1 MYRQL
6 VQTSVGVAVA
16 DRLDRRSDR
25 PAYHQIADCLRSD
38 ITESVLKPGSK
49 IPSER
54 SLMDR
59 YDAARGTVRQALAVL
74 RTEGLIE
81 VHHGK
86 GAFVRDRP
94 PIRRLA
100 HDRFAR
106 RHREAG
112 RAAFLAEMKSE
123 DRKPTV
129 EVEYVGPDSAPSE
142 IARMLGV
149 KKGAKILVR
158 RRRYLADGDPV
169 EIATSYL
176 PWDVASGTPI
186 EEEDTGPGGIYARL
200 EDLGHTLVSFTE
212 EVSARMPHP
221 EEARALD
228 LPAGVPI
235 MRVVRRAV
243 ADDGA
248 VLEVCDTIKAAD
260 RYVLSY
266 ELPAD

>member
-1 MYRQL
+1 M
-6 VQTSVGVAVA
+6 AE
-16 DRLDRRSDR
+16 RLDRRSDR
-25 PAYHQIADCLRSD
+25 PAYHQIADQLRSD
-38 ITESVLKPGSK
+38 INEGSLEPGSK

-59 YDAARGTVRQALAVL
+59 YDAARGTVRQALSVL

-86 GAFVRDRP
+86 GAFVRNRP

-112 RAAFLAEMKSE
+112 RAAFLAEMDSE

-129 EVEYVGPDSAPSE
+129 DVEYVGPDAAPSE

-149 KKGAKILVR
+149 KKGAKVLVR

-169 EIATSYL
+169 ETATSYIAWNL
-176 PWDVASGTPI
+176 AAGTPI
-186 EEEDTGPGGIYARL
+186 ADEDTGPGGIYARL
-200 EDLGHTLVSFTE
+200 EDLGHTLASFTE

-221 EEARALD
+221 EESRALN
-228 LPAGVPI
+228 LPPGVPI

-243 ADDGA
+243 GEDGG

-260 RYVLSY
+260 RYVLTY
-266 ELPAD
+266 ELPAT

>member
-6 VQTSVGVAVA
+6 VQTSVRVAVA

-25 PAYHQIADCLRSD
+25 PAYHQIADRLRSD
-38 ITESVLKPGSK
+38 ITEGVLEPGSK
-49 IPSER
+49 IPER

-86 GAFVRDRP
+86 GAFVRNRP

-106 RHREAG
+106 RHREAR
-112 RAAFLAEMKSE
+112 RAAFLAEMEGE

-142 IARMLGV
+142 VAKMLGL
-149 KKGAKILVR
+149 KKGGKVLAR

-176 PWDVASGTPI
+176 PWSITAGTPI
-186 EEEDTGPGGIYARL
+186 AQEDTGPGGIYARP
-200 EDLGHTLVSFTE
+200 EDLGQKLASFTE
-212 EVSARMPHP
+212 EVSARMPHQRKQGRWTCLSDA
-221 EEARALD
+221 EHHACGETRH
-228 LPAGVPI
+228 
-235 MRVVRRAV
+235 RRGR
-243 ADDGA
+243 DGA
-248 VLEVCDTIKAAD
+248 
-260 RYVLSY
+260 
-266 ELPAD
+266 